1 MTPQLAY
8 QPGIVPRTAHLT
20 EDQFDE
26 LLAASSRTSAPT
38 SPAEAHLLSCEQCA
52 AELASLRESLALFR
66 QASTAHADHEL
77 RQLPQM
83 SIPARRPLLTP
94 TAQTTW
100 AFAAAATFLVALL
113 PMQSFRQH
121 NLQPAPAVAASV
133 ASSSAES
140 DDALLEDINQE
151 LSASVPAPMQ
161 ALADPTAISSATTAA
176 SVSTSGQ
183 RKD

>member
-8 QPGIVPRTAHLT
+8 QPGIAPRIAHLT
-20 EDQFDE
+20 EDQFGE
-26 LLAASSRTSAPT
+26 LLAACSQTSDPA

-52 AELASLRESLALFR
+52 AELVNLRESLSLFR
-66 QASTAHADHEL
+66 QASVAHADNVL

-83 SIPARRPLLTP
+83 SIPIRRPLLTP
-94 TAQTTW
+94 GAQATW

-121 NLQPAPAVAASV
+121 PLQPAPAVATSV
-133 ASSSAES
+133 AGPSAES
-140 DDALLEDINQE
+140 DEALLEDINQE

-161 ALADPTAISSATTAA
+161 ALADPTATTAA
-176 SVSTSGQ
+176 SVSTSDQ
-183 RKD
+183 RKDYP